1 MTNKL
6 FGASLIGCAFLIF
19 FSCTKEVIDISTPD
33 PLPTDTTDTSA
44 ISFCDTITYGTHIT
58 DFLNTHC
65 TTCHVAG
72 GSGPGDFTNYSE
84 IKSELDQG
92 DLEEKVFDPNTGSP
106 MPPGEGLT
114 TEEKDRL
121 QCWIDAGGPNN

>member
-19 FSCTKEVIDISTPD
+19 FSCTKEV
-33 PLPTDTTDTSA
+33 TDTTDTSA

-72 GSGPGDFTNYSE
+72 GIGPGDFTNYSE

-92 DLEEKVFDPNTGSP
+92 DLEEKVFDPNTCSP
-106 MPPGEGLT
+106 MPPCGGLT

>member
-33 PLPTDTTDTSA
+33 TSA
-44 ISFCDTITYGTHIT
+44 ISFCDTVTYGTHIT

-106 MPPGEGLT
+106 MPPPGGGLT

>member
-19 FSCTKEVIDISTPD
+19 FSCTKEV
-33 PLPTDTTDTSA
+33 TDTTDTSA

-106 MPPGEGLT
+106 MPPPGGGLT